1 DSFHAYAWIFYAY
14 AWMIEAWLCQ
24 SHAYVWS
31 CVSLLIHHAYAW
43 FTTPMRAENG
53 LGYHA

>member
-1 DSFHAYAWIFYAY
+1 DSFHAYAWVFYAY
-14 AWMIEAWLCQ
+14 AWMTEAWLCQ

-43 FTTPMRAENG
+43 FTTPMRAEDG